1 MLGYP
6 TPTDIEI
13 RWRKSGAGVCVIVEG
28 ETEQD
33 DAWFYNQWFGDR
45 AREITFFPQNGWTE
59 VINAVTTLRTTIG
72 SKSVYGIIDRDFAPN
87 ITYPPLPPDGI
98 LRTQKYTL
106 ENYLL
111 DPDCWFQFMRPY
123 TLRTPKSGWS
133 TTEEVAMTIERLY
146 RECIPL
152 AAYNIVLHQARDV
165 YYAEF
170 NNLSEGEK
178 KYKEHPKALV
188 SIGDVPTYLEQL
200 PTKMR
205 LSEPD
210 NYFAKLYKSLLKG
223 MEDEQVSNLEQTVS
237 GKYVLTLLKERFPL
251 RLSGQQAWDDVL
263 GAYIEICPD
272 PPEELSSLLDLILQ
286 DAHS

>member
-13 RWRKSGAGVCVIVEG
+13 RWRKSGVGVCVIVEG

-45 AREITFFPQNGWTE
+45 AREVTFFPQNGWTA
-59 VINAVTTLRTTIG
+59 VVNAVTTLRATIG
-72 SKSVYGIIDRDFAPN
+72 PKSVYGIIDRDFAPN
-87 ITYPPLPPDGI
+87 IAYPPLPPDGI
-98 LRTQKYTL
+98 LRTPKYTL

-111 DPDCWFQFMRPY
+111 DPDCWFQFMHPY
-123 TLRTPKSGWS
+123 TLRVPKPGWN
-133 TTEEVAMTIERLY
+133 TVEEVAMTIERLY

-152 AAYNIVLHQARDV
+152 AAYNIVLRQARDI
-165 YYAEF
+165 YDEEF
-170 NNLSEGEK
+170 NNLPESEK
-178 KYKEHPKALV
+178 KYKEHPKALAA
-188 SIGDVPTYLEQL
+188 IGDVPTYLGQL
-200 PTKMR
+200 TTKMG

-210 NYFAKLYKSLLKG
+210 DFFAKLYKMGLKE
-223 MEDEQVSNLEQTVS
+223 MRDDPVSNLEQVVS
-237 GKYVLTLLKERFPL
+237 GKYVLNLLKERFPL

-263 GAYIEICPD
+263 GAYVDICPA
-272 PPEELSSLLDLILQ
+272 PPEDLRILVDLILQ

>member
-72 SKSVYGIIDRDFAPN
+72 SKSVYGIIDRDFVPN

-98 LRTQKYTL
+98 LRTPKYTL

-111 DPDCWFQFMRPY
+111 DPDCWFQYIRPY
-123 TLRTPKSGWS
+123 TRRTPKPGWN
-133 TTEEVAMTIERLY
+133 TLEEVIVTIENLY
-146 RECIPL
+146 RVCIPL
-152 AAYNIVLHQARDV
+152 TAYNWTLFEARNQN
-165 YYAEF
+165 YQNF
-170 NNLSEGEK
+170 ITLPSPQK
-178 KYKEHPKALV
+178 TYKEHPKAIAE
-188 SIGDVPTYLEQL
+188 IGDVPAYLQGIEAAMGLTGDYLGWRYTNLTTIMARSSLSSLEQ
-200 PTKMR
+200 
-205 LSEPD
+205 
-210 NYFAKLYKSLLKG
+210 
-223 MEDEQVSNLEQTVS
+223 VIS
-237 GKYVLTLLKERFPL
+237 GKYVLTLLKEQFPL
-251 RLSGQQAWDDVL
+251 RISGRQTWDDIL
-263 GAYIEICPD
+263 GAYIDTCPT
-272 PPEELSSLLDLILQ
+272 PPEDLRLLVDLILQ